1 MAGGLG
7 KGTGYT
13 YKPYAA
19 GEGADSAWAG
29 YAWKNAEE
37 EEDETIVRPG
47 LAARRLEAFLQTLS
61 FGGRLF
67 GRMK

>member
-7 KGTGYT
+7 KGTAYT

-29 YAWKNAEE
+29 SAWNNAEEE
-37 EEDETIVRPG
+37 EEDETVVRPG
-47 LAARRLEAFLQTLS
+47 LATLRLEAFL
-61 FGGRLF
+61 
-67 GRMK
+67 

>member
-7 KGTGYT
+7 KGTAYT

-29 YAWKNAEE
+29 SAWNNAEE
-37 EEDETIVRPG
+37 EEEEETVVRPG
-47 LAARRLEAFLQTLS
+47 LATRRLEAFL
-61 FGGRLF
+61 
-67 GRMK
+67 

>member
-1 MAGGLG
+1 VAGGLG

-29 YAWKNAEE
+29 SAWNNAEEEE
-37 EEDETIVRPG
+37 EEDETVVRPG
-47 LAARRLEAFLQTLS
+47 LATRRLEAFL
-61 FGGRLF
+61 
-67 GRMK
+67 

>member
-19 GEGADSAWAG
+19 GEGADGAWDG

-37 EEDETIVRPG
+37 EEEDETVVRPR
-47 LAARRLEAFLQTLS
+47 LATRLLEAFL
-61 FGGRLF
+61 
-67 GRMK
+67 